1 MDASMPLCLA
11 KIQKNSRSLSVF
23 SAQKPTGQR
32 KHAVLAPRLSPRRA
46 VLGWAQ
52 GNHDPGLGVTAIFIW
67 DRLDR
72 AGEKIP
78 FMNSVNWGEDSIGLG

>member
-1 MDASMPLCLA
+1 MPLCLV
-11 KIQKNSRSLSVF
+11 KIQKNSRSIFVF

-32 KHAVLAPRLSPRRA
+32 KHAVLAPRLSHRRA
-46 VLGWAQ
+46 ILAQ
-52 GNHDPGLGVTAIFIW
+52 GNHDPGLGVTAFFIW